1 MKITDLAS
9 RVKQWC
15 KCKKHFLEDNKRN
28 TEDFQSNTWQ
38 KKNLKINLVLDL
50 VFLLMSFLSTFST
63 K

>member
-38 KKNLKINLVLDL
+38 KKKFKN
-50 VFLLMSFLSTFST
+50 
-63 K
+63 